1 MIGIVVADTKGL
13 LFSRAM
19 SELTT
24 EGIRPVNQAAESAGG
39 LSQVHALNCIKDIFK
54 NSKLGERSEAY
65 VPQALSLAAGCL
77 SSDTYVKMQ
86 TRTKSAPLTFTLD
99 GLSGTPGSCSSEL
112 SWID

>member
-19 SELTT
+19 SELTI
-24 EGIRPVNQAAESAGG
+24 EGTRPVDQAAESAGG

-65 VPQALSLAAGCL
+65 VPQALSLAAKCL
-77 SSDTYVKMQ
+77 SSDTYVVATLIH
-86 TRTKSAPLTFTLD
+86 TRDTMLTLVLG
-99 GLSGTPGSCSSEL
+99 GLSEIL
-112 SWID
+112 D

>member
-1 MIGIVVADTKGL
+1 MIGIVVADTKGH

-24 EGIRPVNQAAESAGG
+24 EGTRPVDPAAESAGG

-65 VPQALSLAAGCL
+65 VPQALSLAARCL
-77 SSDTYVKMQ
+77 SSDTYVEIWKRRPN
-86 TRTKSAPLTFTLD
+86 TTLTSVID
-99 GLSGTPGSCSSEL
+99 GLSATP
-112 SWID
+112 D

>member
-1 MIGIVVADTKGL
+1 VIGIVVADTKGL

-24 EGIRPVNQAAESAGG
+24 EGTRPVDPAAESAGG

-65 VPQALSLAAGCL
+65 VPQALSLAAKCL
-77 SSDTYVKMQ
+77 SSDTYVSMRMCNQ
-86 TRTKSAPLTFTLD
+86 NTLLTLVLD
-99 GLSGTPGSCSSEL
+99 GLPETP
-112 SWID
+112 D